1 MRSVVGGIS
10 AEGEEVISSVCE
22 GLGSSVPSCSAEA
35 EGGAVVGSAVVVL
48 GDGFCEGAVVAVTAG
63 LLQPAAKQSAVRI
76 KAAINFFMGMS
87 FPWIKHIFSA
97 ISMPFFPLKVKTE
110 KLKSGTIKLQ
120 LSLFFYKAIGYDK
133 IMRNKQ
139 K

>member
-1 MRSVVGGIS
+1 MISVVGGIS

-87 FPWIKHIFSA
+87 FPWIKHIFFCNQYA
-97 ISMPFFPLKVKTE
+97 IFPFKSQDGKVKIRHD
-110 KLKSGTIKLQ
+110 KVTIVPFL
-120 LSLFFYKAIGYDK
+120 L
-133 IMRNKQ
+133 
-139 K
+139 